1 MRRAHANQY
10 PPDYMQGMQDPTLE
24 TENDRITDKLKG
36 KIQSLKSLTIEIGS
50 EVRGQNQYLKDMD
63 DEFDNAG
70 GFLGKAMGRVK
81 KLASGSHNHV
91 VLYLLVFSLC
101 VFLFLWLLIRFSS

>member
-1 MRRAHANQY
+1 
-10 PPDYMQGMQDPTLE
+10 MQGMQEDPALE
-24 TENDRITDKLKG
+24 TENDRMTDELKG
-36 KIQSLKSLTIEIGS
+36 KIHALKSLTIDIGT
-50 EVRGQNQYLKDMD
+50 EVRGQTQYLSDMD
-63 DEFDNAG
+63 NEFDNAG

-81 KLASGSHNHV
+81 KLATGSHNHV